1 MPLPLRYLCARVV
14 LDSLSFALPSEFL
27 ATRARQRFA
36 LPSEFFRSS
45 FGKGS
50 EWYRSGNGIT
60 RVLQGY
66 CMTP

>member
-14 LDSLSFALPSEFL
+14 FDLLS
-27 ATRARQRFA
+27 FA

-50 EWYRSGNGIT
+50 EWYRSGNGIA

-66 CMTP
+66 CMTPWV